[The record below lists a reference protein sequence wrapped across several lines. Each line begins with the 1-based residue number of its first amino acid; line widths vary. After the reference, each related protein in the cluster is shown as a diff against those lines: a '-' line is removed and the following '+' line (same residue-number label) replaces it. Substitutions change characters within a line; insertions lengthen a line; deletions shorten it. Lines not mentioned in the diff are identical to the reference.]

1 MFIAFF
7 RRGDEDVLFFTFMH
21 QPLMIAV
28 VLIIEIL
35 QIDDLADFIRI
46 VLTNNADR
54 AGDVVELHALT
65 NDDFID
71 AGELAAP
78 DKTLKLVD
86 GQHVLMPPG
95 KIGKFLTHHN

>member
-1 MFIAFF
+1 
-7 RRGDEDVLFFTFMH
+7 MH